1 METIVLSGKSKANMK
16 LILEFAQKLGV
27 SARKLSNSE
36 IEDISL
42 IKAIEEGASGE
53 YIDTNEF
60 LNKLRRK

>member
-42 IKAIEEGASGE
+42 IKAIQDRASGN
-53 YIDTNEF
+53 YVDTDKF
-60 LNKLRRK
+60 LKTL